1 TWNWGRFINT
11 VIYLILVGLFLF
23 FIVKLY
29 YVLRRKAYVKDKI
42 CQYCGK
48 PIHGAAVRCSFCT
61 SWLDQDARR
70 KLDGEYEERG
80 LNTNRMS
87 TTTLGTSNGH
97 FTEKESIEV
106 PSTHSGTGP
115 NTYNGTAGR
124 TTYSGN
130 GLNTQNGSGLNT
142 PTGPNT
148 YSGSGLNTQNGSGPN
163 SYSATGLNTY
173 SGAGRDVGATGATV
187 DQQQQ
192 QRVGNYSVA
201 GVYGGQSSMVNN
213 PPGSMTINGLGDNN
227 VDYVEHPIASVVLES
242 ASVLSSLPFPAST
255 VAAASRSA
263 PGHARANVASAGRS
277 SSTLITRGSPA
288 TAIPECLRR
297 AAETNT
303 LSLSTLHQAVAIL
316 EKTPRNDITVAQVEQ
331 LLTRVKGQ
339 IKQIYVPSPSPARS
353 FSAKTVSNSNSSW
366 LQAGCSARST
376 QHQQRRVALGRDQ
389 GSNRHYSSFRFIN
402 HRKLQKL
409 EAEAIANP
417 SNPQAQAE
425 FYKELLRIDDYQAI
439 IARFESAKFANSEQA
454 LQYYAIA
461 LARTNQA
468 EQIVPKILQRIQ
480 RQPIAAES
488 EALVNSIG
496 QGVRRA
502 NGSSYAATEA
512 IGVNGGAAVSE
523 TLSGAGNKGNPIYV
537 VMDDS
542 KTSKGYMLWRGL
554 RWLGITVTYAFCI
567 LTFLSLVFENSG
579 LLKPAPSQTEF
590 EPSADNNVK
599 FTDVQGVDD
608 SKQELE
614 EVVEFLKDPNKYNQ
628 LGGKLPKGVLLTGP
642 PGTGKTMLARAV
654 AGEAGVPF
662 FFMSGSEF
670 DEMYVGVGARRVREL
685 FAAARARAP
694 SIVFIDELDAIG
706 ARRNPKDQTYMKQ
719 TLNQLLV
726 ELDGFSQTEGV
737 IIIAATNFPE
747 LLDKA
752 LVRPGRFDRHVNVPL
767 PDVRG
772 RMQILKHHLK
782 NISTSPAVDISV
794 IARGTPGF
802 SGADLANLINQAAIQ
817 ASREGVTEV
826 GVKQFEHAKDKILMG
841 VERRSQVVTMES
853 KKLTA
858 YHEGGHALVALYT
871 PGAMPLHKAT
881 IMPRGNALGVT
892 VQLPDMDKDSFT
904 RKEYLAQLDVA
915 MGGRVAEEMIFGP
928 DNVTSGCS
936 SDIVHA
942 TRVAKMMVTHYG
954 MSEKVGPVAHQEE
967 DMAMLSTLTKQLIE
981 SETKT
986 LIEAAQV
993 RATLLLKTHKEEL
1006 HRLAKALVEYET
1018 LTQEEIRRAIEGK
1031 PIVR

>member
-1 TWNWGRFINT
+1 MPR
-11 VIYLILVGLFLF
+11 
-23 FIVKLY
+23 
-29 YVLRRKAYVKDKI
+29 
-42 CQYCGK
+42 
-48 PIHGAAVRCSFCT
+48 T
-61 SWLDQDARR
+61 STS
-70 KLDGEYEERG
+70 G
-80 LNTNRMS
+80 TS
-87 TTTLGTSNGH
+87 TT
-97 FTEKESIEV
+97 IRI
-106 PSTHSGTGP
+106 PSRPWLRGSSYH
-115 NTYNGTAGR
+115 
-124 TTYSGN
+124 TTSGN
-130 GLNTQNGSGLNT
+130 SRPLSF
-142 PTGPNT
+142 TG
-148 YSGSGLNTQNGSGPN
+148 
-163 SYSATGLNTY
+163 
-173 SGAGRDVGATGATV
+173 
-187 DQQQQ
+187 
-192 QRVGNYSVA
+192 
-201 GVYGGQSSMVNN
+201 YG
-213 PPGSMTINGLGDNN
+213 
-227 VDYVEHPIASVVLES
+227 
-242 ASVLSSLPFPAST
+242 
-255 VAAASRSA
+255 
-263 PGHARANVASAGRS
+263 
-277 SSTLITRGSPA
+277 
-288 TAIPECLRR
+288 C
-297 AAETNT
+297 
-303 LSLSTLHQAVAIL
+303 
-316 EKTPRNDITVAQVEQ
+316 RN
-331 LLTRVKGQ
+331 
-339 IKQIYVPSPSPARS
+339 
-353 FSAKTVSNSNSSW
+353 
-366 LQAGCSARST
+366 
-376 QHQQRRVALGRDQ
+376 
-389 GSNRHYSSFRFIN
+389 YSSFRFIN

-409 EAEAIANP
+409 EAEAMANP
-417 SNPQAQAE
+417 NNAAAQAE
-425 FYKELLRIDDYQAI
+425 FYKARYSDKLYFIKTAQFILKELARIDDYGAI
-439 IARFESAKFANSEQA
+439 ISRFESGKFANSEA
-454 LQYYAIA
+454 SLQYYAIA

-468 EQIVPKILQRIQ
+468 EQIVPKILQRLQ
-480 RQPIAAES
+480 RQP
-488 EALVNSIG
+488 L
-496 QGVRRA
+496 
-502 NGSSYAATEA
+502 ATEA
-512 IGVNGGAAVSE
+512 ETVVNNLGQGMRRSNNLDMLENPAASGAIADAL
-523 TLSGAGNKGNPIYV
+523 TAGNKGNPIYV

-542 KTSKGYMLWRGL
+542 KTTKGYMLWRGL

-599 FTDVQGVDD
+599 FSDVQGVDE

-685 FAAARARAP
+685 FAAARSRAP

-782 NISTSPAVDISV
+782 NVNTSPTVDISV

-817 ASREGVTEV
+817 ASREGVSEV
-826 GVKQFEHAKDKILMG
+826 GIKQFEHAKDKILMG
-841 VERRSQVVTMES
+841 VERRSQVVTLES

-892 VQLPDMDKDSFT
+892 VQLPDMDKDSYT

-915 MGGRVAEEMIFGP
+915 MGGRVAEEMIFGAE
-928 DNVTSGCS
+928 NVTSGCS

-942 TRVAKMMVTHYG
+942 TRVAKMMVTQFG
-954 MSEKVGPVAHQEE
+954 MSEKVGPVAHADE
-967 DMAMLSTLTKQLIE
+967 DMAVLSTPTKQLIE
-981 SETKT
+981 SETKG
-986 LIEAAQV
+986 LIEAAQTRV
-993 RATLLLKTHKEEL
+993 VLLLKTHKEEL

>member
-1 TWNWGRFINT
+1 MEDQKIAQNGTRKVKIEFDRSFDAET
-11 VIYLILVGLFLF
+11 LVIVQVSKG
-23 FIVKLY
+23 
-29 YVLRRKAYVKDKI
+29 D
-42 CQYCGK
+42 
-48 PIHGAAVRCSFCT
+48 
-61 SWLDQDARR
+61 
-70 KLDGEYEERG
+70 
-80 LNTNRMS
+80 
-87 TTTLGTSNGH
+87 
-97 FTEKESIEV
+97 
-106 PSTHSGTGP
+106 STHSDGALENHVSFTS
-115 NTYNGTAGR
+115 NLEL
-124 TTYSGN
+124 
-130 GLNTQNGSGLNT
+130 GLFSC
-142 PTGPNT
+142 
-148 YSGSGLNTQNGSGPN
+148 
-163 SYSATGLNTY
+163 
-173 SGAGRDVGATGATV
+173 
-187 DQQQQ
+187 
-192 QRVGNYSVA
+192 
-201 GVYGGQSSMVNN
+201 SSL
-213 PPGSMTINGLGDNN
+213 SS
-227 VDYVEHPIASVVLES
+227 IAAVVVES
-242 ASVLSSLPFPAST
+242 ASYLSALPFPVS
-255 VAAASRSA
+255 AAATRSQHVRKA
-263 PGHARANVASAGRS
+263 TSAVKAVVPKNVTTTAGHGQVH
-277 SSTLITRGSPA
+277 
-288 TAIPECLRR
+288 IPECLRV
-297 AAETNT
+297 AAETNM
-303 LSLSTLHQAVAIL
+303 LSLSTLHQAVATL
-316 EKTPRNDITVAQVEQ
+316 EKSPQTVTAAHVESLLQQV
-331 LLTRVKGQ
+331 RA
-339 IKQIYVPSPSPARS
+339 PP
-353 FSAKTVSNSNSSW
+353 
-366 LQAGCSARST
+366 LQQAFT
-376 QHQQRRVALGRDQ
+376 QDHGP
-389 GSNRHYSSFRFIN
+389 
-402 HRKLQKL
+402 
-409 EAEAIANP
+409 EEM
-417 SNPQAQAE
+417 
-425 FYKELLRIDDYQAI
+425 LRIDDYSGI
-439 IARFESAKFANSEQA
+439 ISRFESGKFANSEAA

-468 EQIVPKILQRIQ
+468 EQIVPKILQRLQ
-480 RQPIAAES
+480 RQPLATES
-488 EALVNSIG
+488 EALINSIG

-502 NGSSYAATEA
+502 NNFGALENPA
-512 IGVNGGAAVSE
+512 VNGGAAVADA
-523 TLSGAGNKGNPIYV
+523 LAGAGNKGNPIYV

-542 KTSKGYMLWRGL
+542 KTTKGYMLWRGL
-554 RWLGITVTYAFCI
+554 RWVGITVTYAFCI

-599 FTDVQGVDD
+599 FSDVQGVDE

-614 EVVEFLKDPNKYNQ
+614 EVVEFLKDPNKYNK

-685 FAAARARAP
+685 FAAARSRAP

-782 NISTSPAVDISV
+782 NINTSPAVDISV

-817 ASREGVTEV
+817 ASREGVSEV
-826 GVKQFEHAKDKILMG
+826 GIKQFEHAKDKILMG

-892 VQLPDMDKDSFT
+892 VQLPDMDKDSYT
-904 RKEYLAQLDVA
+904 RKEYMAQLDVA
-915 MGGRVAEEMIFGP
+915 MGGRVAEEMIFGA

-942 TRVAKMMVTHYG
+942 TKVAKMMVTQFG
-954 MSEKVGPVAHQEE
+954 MSDKVGPVAHSEE
-967 DMAMLSTLTKQLIE
+967 DMMVLSTPTKQLIE
-981 SETKT
+981 SETKG
-986 LIEAAQV
+986 LLEAAQTRV
-993 RATLLLKTHKEEL
+993 VLLLKTHKEEL

>member
-1 TWNWGRFINT
+1 MQALSLSQQI
-11 VIYLILVGLFLF
+11 
-23 FIVKLY
+23 
-29 YVLRRKAYVKDKI
+29 
-42 CQYCGK
+42 
-48 PIHGAAVRCSFCT
+48 AAV
-61 SWLDQDARR
+61 
-70 KLDGEYEERG
+70 
-80 LNTNRMS
+80 
-87 TTTLGTSNGH
+87 
-97 FTEKESIEV
+97 
-106 PSTHSGTGP
+106 
-115 NTYNGTAGR
+115 
-124 TTYSGN
+124 
-130 GLNTQNGSGLNT
+130 
-142 PTGPNT
+142 
-148 YSGSGLNTQNGSGPN
+148 
-163 SYSATGLNTY
+163 
-173 SGAGRDVGATGATV
+173 
-187 DQQQQ
+187 
-192 QRVGNYSVA
+192 
-201 GVYGGQSSMVNN
+201 
-213 PPGSMTINGLGDNN
+213 
-227 VDYVEHPIASVVLES
+227 VVES
-242 ASVLSSLPFPAST
+242 ASYLSALPG
-255 VAAASRSA
+255 AAASRSNHVQQTTSA
-263 PGHARANVASAGRS
+263 VRA
-277 SSTLITRGSPA
+277 A
-288 TAIPECLRR
+288 TARNAVAAATGYSKIQIPECLRV

-303 LSLSTLHQAVAIL
+303 LSLSTLHQAVVTL
-316 EKTPRNDITVAQVEQ
+316 EKSPQNVTAAHVESLLIQVKARGTSPWCVSVRNPNNE
-331 LLTRVKGQ
+331 LLYYKIPFKDLAWSR
-339 IKQIYVPSPSPARS
+339 PLS
-353 FSAKTVSNSNSSW
+353 FTGY
-366 LQAGCSARST
+366 GCRK
-376 QHQQRRVALGRDQ
+376 
-389 GSNRHYSSFRFIN
+389 YSSFRFIN
-402 HRKLQKL
+402 QRKLQKL
-409 EAEAIANP
+409 EAEAMANP
-417 SNPQAQAE
+417 NNAAAQTE
-425 FYKELLRIDDYQAI
+425 FYKELSRIDDYGAI
-439 IARFESAKFANSEQA
+439 ISRFESGKFANSEA
-454 LQYYAIA
+454 SLQYYAIA

-468 EQIVPKILQRIQ
+468 EQIVPKILQRLQ
-480 RQPIAAES
+480 RQPLATEAETL
-488 EALVNSIG
+488 ANSIG
-496 QGVRRA
+496 QGVRRSNNFGALETPVA
-502 NGSSYAATEA
+502 NG
-512 IGVNGGAAVSE
+512 GNAVADA
-523 TLSGAGNKGNPIYV
+523 LVGAGNKGNPIYV

-542 KTSKGYMLWRGL
+542 KTTKGYMLWRGL

-599 FTDVQGVDD
+599 FSDVQGVDE

-685 FAAARARAP
+685 FAAARSRAP

-782 NISTSPAVDISV
+782 NINTSPAVDISV

-817 ASREGVTEV
+817 ASREGVSEV
-826 GVKQFEHAKDKILMG
+826 GIKQFEHAKDKILMG

-892 VQLPDMDKDSFT
+892 VQLPDMDKDSYT

-915 MGGRVAEEMIFGP
+915 MGGRVAEEMIFGAE
-928 DNVTSGCS
+928 NVTSGCS

-942 TRVAKMMVTHYG
+942 TRVAKMMVTQFG
-954 MSEKVGPVAHQEE
+954 MSEKVGPVAHAEE
-967 DMAMLSTLTKQLIE
+967 DMPMLSTPTKQLIE
-981 SETKT
+981 SETKG
-986 LIEAAQV
+986 LIEAAQTRV
-993 RATLLLKTHKEEL
+993 TLLLKTHKEEL